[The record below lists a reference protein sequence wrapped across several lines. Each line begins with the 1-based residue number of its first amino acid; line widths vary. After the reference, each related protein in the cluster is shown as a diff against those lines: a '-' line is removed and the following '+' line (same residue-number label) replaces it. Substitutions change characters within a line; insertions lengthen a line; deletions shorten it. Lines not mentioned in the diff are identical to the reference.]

1 MRTFSKC
8 IDYETNA
15 RINKANR
22 SKISL
27 REFSLLSVLQH
38 FSMRWSKPVN
48 AFQGI
53 NMAIAYVLVPLQM
66 YPEYLFGLSFGFL
79 LFGLTW
85 GFLRAD
91 HAVNEESSAN

>member
-1 MRTFSKC
+1 MEFGAFLKRFVGAALPALVVAGALMVS
-8 IDYETNA
+8 NL
-15 RINKANR
+15 RIPK
-22 SKISL
+22 
-27 REFSLLSVLQH
+27 

-53 NMAIAYVLVPLQM
+53 NMAIAYILVPLQM